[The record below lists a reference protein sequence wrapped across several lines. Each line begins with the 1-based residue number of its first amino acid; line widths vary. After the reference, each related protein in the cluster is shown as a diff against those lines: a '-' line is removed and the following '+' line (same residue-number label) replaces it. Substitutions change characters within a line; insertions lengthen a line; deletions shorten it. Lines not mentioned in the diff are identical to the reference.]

1 MARTYRR
8 DPYNLKKGKTF
19 RDGHKTMASTPSWWV
34 REFMNKP
41 KRRRNKMLCCS
52 VVKGASSENIAWPL
66 GNHKPHI
73 YYW

>member
-8 DPYNLKKGKTF
+8 DPYHLWKGKTF
-19 RDGHKTMASTPSWWV
+19 RDGHKTIKETPGWFV
-34 REFMNKP
+34 GMYMNKP
-41 KRRRNKMLCCS
+41 KRRQNTRLCYE
-52 VVKGASSENIAWPL
+52 VMQGKDHEDFAWPT